1 MSSTYIWQ
9 RLTRHRVAGR
19 VHLILA
25 VADHFEP
32 SSVPG
37 NFGGYAPKDVQER
50 RLDTWCAEYPT
61 NFESFRDSTGHRFV
75 HTYFYP
81 AEQYDHAMLDQL
93 ADFCHGGWGEIEIHL
108 HHGVTETTTPEA
120 TRQQLIS
127 FRDALAD
134 QHGCLS
140 YEAGDSTPQYAFVHG
155 NFALANCAG
164 GFACGVDNEMQ
175 ILAETGCYVDMT
187 YPASAFHR
195 AQIGKINSLYE
206 CALPLEQAA
215 PHRRGR
221 ALRAGRPVSVL
232 PFIVQ
237 GPWALDFDRASR
249 TGVGRIE
256 DGALTGANPPALRRL
271 QLWKQAAI
279 AVAGRPDWI
288 FVKLDAHGMDP
299 NDTETVLRGPM
310 QRFLSEL
317 IEGASDRGEV
327 LHFVSARE
335 MANILLAAC
344 DGCEGN
350 PNDYRDYRYKLARSL
365 RPNPAAETPG
375 LAVRR

>member
-1 MSSTYIWQ
+1 VGSEMCI
-9 RLTRHRVAGR
+9 
-19 VHLILA
+19 
-25 VADHFEP
+25 
-32 SSVPG
+32 
-37 NFGGYAPKDVQER
+37 
-50 RLDTWCAEYPT
+50 
-61 NFESFRDSTGHRFV
+61 RDS
-75 HTYFYP
+75 
-81 AEQYDHAMLDQL
+81 
-93 ADFCHGGWGEIEIHL
+93 
-108 HHGVTETTTPEA
+108 
-120 TRQQLIS
+120 
-127 FRDALAD
+127 
-134 QHGCLS
+134 
-140 YEAGDSTPQYAFVHG
+140 
-155 NFALANCAG
+155 
-164 GFACGVDNEMQ
+164 
-175 ILAETGCYVDMT
+175 
-187 YPASAFHR
+187 
-195 AQIGKINSLYE
+195 
-206 CALPLEQAA
+206 
-215 PHRRGR
+215 
-221 ALRAGRPVSVL
+221 
-232 PFIVQ
+232 
-237 GPWALDFDRASR
+237 

-310 QRFLSEL
+310 QRFLSAL